1 MTIDFDTETVRTFD
15 RLEALSNRT
24 VGVAKLCRHGLTG
37 KEWSRD
43 PVPTGCFDH
52 GVSMILTTRRVSSG
66 DVMAVRRLHQGQDA
80 GGDGVDSRRVVGACR
95 DRKSLILLRRFY
107 TRSAAA
113 GSKDR
118 LVKVSPASIRGMSIG
133 DDPTARR

>member
-1 MTIDFDTETVRTFD
+1 MTIVFGTETVRKFD
-15 RLEALSNRT
+15 RLEAMSNRT
-24 VGVAKLCRHGLTG
+24 VGVAKLSRHGLTG

-52 GVSMILTTRRVSSG
+52 GVSMILTTPTCFFWRCHGR
-66 DVMAVRRLHQGQDA
+66 AAPPPGQDA
-80 GGDGVDSRRVVGACR
+80 GGDGVDSHRVVGSAGTE
-95 DRKSLILLRRFY
+95 KSLILLRRFY

-113 GSKDR
+113 GSKYR
-118 LVKVSPASIRGMSIG
+118 LVKVSPASVRGMSIG

>member
-1 MTIDFDTETVRTFD
+1 
-15 RLEALSNRT
+15 
-24 VGVAKLCRHGLTG
+24 VAKLCRHGLTG

-43 PVPTGCFDH
+43 PVPTGCFEH
-52 GVSMILTTRRVSSG
+52 GVSMTLTTPTPFLLEMSSPCG
-66 DVMAVRRLHQGQDA
+66 ASAGQDA
-80 GGDGVDSRRVVGACR
+80 GGDGVDSQRVVGECS

-118 LVKVSPASIRGMSIG
+118 LVKVSPVSVRGMSIG
-133 DDPTARR
+133 DDPTAR